1 MQAWHRRDRY
11 AAARTSEASGFV
23 VRKRFVLSNIWKKL
37 PSAGSA
43 CVFKFMTNHTPR
55 TQDPFKIASTF
66 TLPKSTLLFING
78 KSSKEGHLEKGI

>member
-23 VRKRFVLSNIWKKL
+23 VRRFVLSNISKKL
-37 PSAGSA
+37 HSAGSE
-43 CVFKFMTNHTPR
+43 CVFKFTTHHTPR
-55 TQDPFKIASTF
+55 TQGPFKIASTF

-78 KSSKEGHLEKGI
+78 KSSTEGHLEKGI